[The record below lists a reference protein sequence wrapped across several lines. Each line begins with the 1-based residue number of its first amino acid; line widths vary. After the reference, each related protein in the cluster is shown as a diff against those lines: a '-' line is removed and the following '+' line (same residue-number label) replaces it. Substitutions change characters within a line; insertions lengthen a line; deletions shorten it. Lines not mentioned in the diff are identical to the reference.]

1 MNDSFLALPIEKQLR
16 ITNAAL
22 EVFSKHEYK
31 KASTDDIAHLAGI
44 SKGALFYYFKNKEAL
59 YFYLFDYITQ
69 LTMALVMDDGYET
82 ITDFYELFDYGASK
96 KVALVKQ
103 NPYILDFIMQA
114 YFADNEKIAKHLHGS
129 IEANITSVFSKYF
142 GNIDFSKFKEEIN
155 PKQIYHML
163 SWMADGYLHELQ
175 MKRQTLDME
184 VFIKEFTMWK
194 RMFKKMTYKEEYQD
208 E

>member
-1 MNDSFLALPIEKQLR
+1 MNDSFLALSKEKQQR

-44 SKGALFYYFKNKEAL
+44 SKGALFYYFKNKESL

-69 LTMALVMDDGYET
+69 LSMELVMDDGYEN

-96 KVALVKQ
+96 KVAIVQQ
-103 NPYILDFIMQA
+103 NPYVLDFIMQG
-114 YFADNEKIAKHLHGS
+114 YFADNEKISKHLQGS
-129 IEANITSVFSKYF
+129 IQSNITSVFAKYF
-142 GNIDFSKFKEEIN
+142 GNIDFSKFKEDIN
-155 PKQIYHML
+155 PKQMYYML
-163 SWMADGYLHELQ
+163 TWMADGYLHELQ
-175 MKRQTLDME
+175 MKRQDVDMNA
-184 VFIKEFTMWK
+184 FIKEFNIWK
-194 RMFKKMTYKEEYQD
+194 KMFKKMSYKEEYQD